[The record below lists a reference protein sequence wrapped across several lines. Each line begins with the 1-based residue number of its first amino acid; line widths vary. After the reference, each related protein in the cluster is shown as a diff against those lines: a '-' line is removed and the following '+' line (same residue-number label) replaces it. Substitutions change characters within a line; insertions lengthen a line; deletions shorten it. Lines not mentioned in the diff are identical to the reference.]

1 MRLSTPYDQ
10 QIPPL
15 GWQTTVVI
23 ILAVLAVFAYGTA
36 RAIRRGR

>member
-1 MRLSTPYDQ
+1 MRYLYPYDQ

-23 ILAVLAVFAYGTA
+23 VMAIVALSAYAAV
-36 RAIRRGR
+36 RAIRRGK